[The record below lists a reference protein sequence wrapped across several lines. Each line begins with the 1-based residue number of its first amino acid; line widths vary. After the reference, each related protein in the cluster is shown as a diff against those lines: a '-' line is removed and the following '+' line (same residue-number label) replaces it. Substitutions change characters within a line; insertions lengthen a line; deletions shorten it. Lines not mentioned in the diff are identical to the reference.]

1 MANFKKDSPRGHSP
15 FGVECIARFDGV
27 QKDKNGEIKG
37 YNVSFQTNE
46 AVRSWSEI
54 NAGKG
59 QENPYLINR
68 GKSNDYYNY
77 DDTAVT
83 LSKSQFD
90 ALNEA
95 IGKNRFV
102 SSGYDAGR
110 SGHTYGAFKA
120 DINVRVNG
128 SVYDKNGEII
138 KGDDNKPVIKCI
150 GMMPNSKT
158 FAPSDHYS
166 EDVPFDSNEFNS
178 HVKKVARTNDIRD
191 EERAAAKEARKAVPK
206 KFSVS
211 LDNSLSNN
219 EIQAE
224 TSPSFD

>member
-27 QKDKNGEIKG
+27 ERNKDGEIKG
-37 YNVSFQTNE
+37 YCVSFQTNE
-46 AVRSWSEI
+46 AVRSWKEI
-54 NAGKG
+54 YDGKG

-68 GKSNDYYNY
+68 GKHNDYSN
-77 DDTAVT
+77 TSIM
-83 LSKSQFD
+83 LSKGQFD

-95 IGKNRFV
+95 IGDNRFV

-120 DINVRVNG
+120 DVNI
-128 SVYDKNGEII
+128 SVKAPARDENGKVI
-138 KGDDNKPVIKCI
+138 KGDDGKPVLKCI

-158 FAPSDHYS
+158 FAPSDCYS
-166 EDVPFDSNEFNS
+166 DEMPFDGAEFNS
-178 HVKKVARTNDIRD
+178 HVKKVAYTNKLRD
-191 EERAAAKEARKAVPK
+191 EERAAAKEARKTAPK

-211 LDNSLSNN
+211 LDTSLDNN
-219 EIQAE
+219 EAQADVN
-224 TSPSFD
+224 PSFN